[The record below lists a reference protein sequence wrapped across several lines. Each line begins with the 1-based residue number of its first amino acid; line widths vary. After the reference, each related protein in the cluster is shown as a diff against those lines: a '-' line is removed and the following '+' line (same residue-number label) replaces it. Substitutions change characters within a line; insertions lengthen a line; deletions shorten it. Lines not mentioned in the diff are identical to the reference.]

1 MFGVFT
7 LIAAAFFAGAA
18 VYVSVAEHP
27 ARLSLDDAAAL
38 GQWKFGYQRGALM
51 QATLAL
57 VGFVLG
63 VLEWLVTG
71 SSVWLAGS
79 LVMMANLAYTLIW
92 IMPINDALKEWPA
105 EQAGPASRSDLER
118 WGRLHAARSVL
129 SVLATAIFAWALL

>member
-1 MFGVFT
+1 
-7 LIAAAFFAGAA
+7 
-18 VYVSVAEHP
+18 
-27 ARLSLDDAAAL
+27 
-38 GQWKFGYQRGALM
+38 M